1 VIRSRPLALAA
12 AVALALVACGTNP
25 EPTTF
30 VCTAFRPGADLSKAD
45 FGAPPE
51 IAVAYGALAQ
61 AAADMS
67 VVSASLVIRAQSAC
81 VDLALG
87 LGAKEADAR
96 LSAARD
102 RTGVKDSCAIA
113 AERVATARASL
124 AAAGVIVRPLA
135 PRCPVDADVLGD
147 CEARCKADPGCA
159 EAPSLERCAPE
170 DREGACAGACSGAC
184 IGSELAPASCEGTC
198 EGTCF
203 GVCDDGKKA
212 SGESG
217 ESGEASAKARADAC
231 AGAGC
236 VCKGTCTGRCSATCK
251 PRPGKGG
258 FACDGACRAGCSGP
272 LANAKC
278 AGELAPPRCKGDVD
292 CQAACAAS
300 ASARATCE
308 VAAVAVSIA
317 DHAKVSADLARI
329 VGVLERDLPVL
340 VVANSDH
347 ARAMKERASSLV
359 DAAGRLLAKTQDL
372 GTEAAACGLVMG
384 QAGTEAKD
392 DLTAVSGAAQQV
404 IEALDPKPKA
414 PEAR

>member
-1 VIRSRPLALAA
+1 MICSRPLALAP

-51 IAVAYGALAQ
+51 ISVAYGALAQ
-61 AAADMS
+61 AAADVS
-67 VVSASLVIRAQSAC
+67 VVSASLVMRAQSAC

-87 LGAKEADAR
+87 LGAKEADVR
-96 LSAARD
+96 LSAPRD
-102 RTGVKDSCAIA
+102 RTGVKDSCALA

-124 AAAGVIVRPLA
+124 AAVGVIVRPLA
-135 PRCPVDADVLGD
+135 PRCPVDAELLGD
-147 CEARCKADPGCA
+147 CEARCKSDPACA
-159 EAPSLERCAPE
+159 EPPSLERCAPA
-170 DREGACAGACSGAC
+170 DREGACAGACAGAC
-184 IGSELAPASCEGTC
+184 VGSEIAPASCEGTC

-203 GVCDDGKKA
+203 GVCDDGKKP
-212 SGESG
+212 
-217 ESGEASAKARADAC
+217 SGEASAKARADANAC
-231 AGAGC
+231 AGLGC
-236 VCKGTCTGRCSATCK
+236 VCKGTCTGRCSATCT
-251 PRPGKGG
+251 PRAGKGG

-292 CQAACAAS
+292 CQAACSAS
-300 ASARATCE
+300 ASARASCE
-308 VAAVAVSIA
+308 VAAVAVSVA
-317 DHAKVSADLARI
+317 DRSKVSADLARM
-329 VGVLERDLPVL
+329 VSALERDLPVL

-347 ARAMKERASSLV
+347 ARVMKARASSLV

-404 IEALDPKPKA
+404 MTALDPKP
-414 PEAR
+414 PPGPR